1 MIFIQRQIAFK
12 TLNFYFIFLFSI
24 LEIELIK
31 SMSTNEFLQDKSLY
45 YNEIC
50 SHNGYPKLE
59 QDTNKIIC
67 ICEEK
72 YANEPR
78 EKYKKYINGQFIQCS
93 YKKKRRFLT
102 FFLAGICP
110 LGLDYLYLG
119 YYYYFLTLFIVTI
132 SIVVFN
138 IISLVL
144 NYKIDK
150 KKEELKRQ
158 QKFKKGN
165 KKFVI
170 SNITE
175 INDRCVN
182 SFSKAT
188 KVLTFLLLLFWL
200 YNFIMQGLGMT
211 SDANNIPTENDM
223 GYLFEKPEL

>member
-1 MIFIQRQIAFK
+1 MV
-12 TLNFYFIFLFSI
+12 NFCLLFLFSI
-24 LEIELIK
+24 SEIVLIK
-31 SMSTNEFLQDKSLY
+31 SISVNEFFEENSLY

-50 SHNGYPKLE
+50 SHNGYPTLDKE
-59 QDTNKIIC
+59 TNKIIC
-67 ICEEK
+67 TCEEK

-78 EKYKKYINGQFIQCS
+78 EQYKKYINGEFIQCT

-110 LGLDYLYLG
+110 LGLDYFYLG
-119 YYYYFLTLFIVTI
+119 YYYIFII
-132 SIVVFN
+132 IFIFGILIIILN

-150 KKEELKRQ
+150 QKEEIKRQ
-158 QKFKKGN
+158 QKLKKAN

-175 INDRCVN
+175 INDKCVN
-182 SFSKAT
+182 SFSRAT
-188 KVLTFLLLLFWL
+188 KVLTAILLLFWL
-200 YNFIMQGLGMT
+200 YNFIMQGIGT
-211 SDANNIPTENDM
+211 IPDINEIPTENDM